1 MQADGMTDLLMA
13 PAKLK
18 DQIPGISGTRNLT
31 DNISDLKA
39 QVAANNKGIGLVKEL
54 IEEYSLEVV
63 QAYMKFIQVRPLAI
77 SRFKKHGQSCILCG
91 TNIHFCFDSRVG
103 ADLLTHLVNSTMPRQ
118 AAIRPQSLAVGT
130 AKCDL
135 DN

>member
-63 QAYMKFIQVRPLAI
+63 QAYMKFIQVRPLMV
-77 SRFKKHGQSCILCG
+77 SRFKKHCQSCILCG
-91 TNIHFCFDSRVG
+91 CDFCF
-103 ADLLTHLVNSTMPRQ
+103 
-118 AAIRPQSLAVGT
+118 
-130 AKCDL
+130 
-135 DN
+135 